1 MQKLTRSLMVV
12 SLSLVMGA
20 CSSFGGGDK
29 TEANV
34 GPRPTAIGIN
44 GFLWQ
49 ATLETLSF
57 MPFDTVEPSGG
68 VIVTGWHST
77 ADLPDERVKVT
88 VRFLS
93 AALRSDGLK
102 VSVIR
107 QGRTDGGW
115 QSQPVQAATELQIEE
130 AILTAA
136 RRMRVEANS

>member
-1 MQKLTRSLMVV
+1 MVV
-12 SLSLVMGA
+12 SLSLVIGA
-20 CSSFGGGDK
+20 CSMFGGGDK
-29 TEANV
+29 TEANI

-57 MPFDTVEPSGG
+57 MPLDMVEPSGG

-77 ADLPDERVKVT
+77 ADLPNERVKVT

-93 AALRSDGLK
+93 EALRSDGVK
-102 VSVIR
+102 VSV
-107 QGRTDGGW
+107 
-115 QSQPVQAATELQIEE
+115 VQAATELQIEE

-136 RRMRVEANS
+136 RRMRVEARSK